1 MGLRERSL
9 KFHIFGILSS
19 LFSSLVRWVLW
30 FERYTVPEVPV
41 PAAGR
46 WWWGWWWLCLPCPC
60 YMCTTY
66 KSTRAPCSQW
76 EDADDPLLLKVS
88 RHIHFYSIF
97 WKVSTIQI
105 TSQRYFL
112 ACVSFYTVASV
123 FLVQQSVPNKRGRR
137 VIEVKKKNSCN
148 NSTPVLLTCLNLF
161 LSKAPTLQRSE
172 ESYLW
177 ITYQK
182 SIGIYCCFG
191 AAAHKATITDKS
203 YQIPDPC
210 PSSVSKYGS
219 RNKTC
224 CRRQIFFKLSPQFHT
239 NNSSDWQFSPPGPTV
254 PPFHTGLIL
263 RKQFYRFLTDH
274 ERQIN

>member
-46 WWWGWWWLCLPCPC
+46 WRWGWWWLCLPCPC
-60 YMCTTY
+60 SMCTMY
-66 KSTRAPCSQW
+66 KSTHAPCSQW

-137 VIEVKKKNSCN
+137 VIEVKKKIA
-148 NSTPVLLTCLNLF
+148 VII
-161 LSKAPTLQRSE
+161 ALQ
-172 ESYLW
+172 SYLLVS
-177 ITYQK
+177 TSFFQRLPHCSAQK
-182 SIGIYCCFG
+182 KVTFELPTRNLLASI
-191 AAAHKATITDKS
+191 AALVQQHT
-203 YQIPDPC
+203 
-210 PSSVSKYGS
+210 
-219 RNKTC
+219 
-224 CRRQIFFKLSPQFHT
+224 RQQ
-239 NNSSDWQFSPPGPTV
+239 
-254 PPFHTGLIL
+254 
-263 RKQFYRFLTDH
+263 
-274 ERQIN
+274 